1 VLLIIASA
9 AILSAAAAAAAAA
22 AGWCMCCCL
31 PQIRQLAVSFASN
44 LSEALPGHVQRVH
57 RCMTQLASA
66 CSNHADMA
74 WVEWQPPVL
83 QAMMQH
89 LMANRWAALAGKC
102 AALAGKGGVGAGC

>member
-1 VLLIIASA
+1 
-9 AILSAAAAAAAAA
+9 
-22 AGWCMCCCL
+22 MCCCL

-44 LSEALPGHVQRVH
+44 LSEALPGHVQRVI

-66 CSNHADMA
+66 CSNHADLA

-89 LMANRWAALAGKC
+89 LMVNRWAALAGSC
-102 AALAGKGGVGAGC
+102 AALAGKGGVGGWMLTLSDLQRCTRTV